1 MRCDRVVGPITS
13 EYVMDDGV
21 CIVEGMLLLH
31 FCHMLVDGYDVMAMR
46 RE

>member
-1 MRCDRVVGPITS
+1 MDVG
-13 EYVMDDGV
+13 E

-31 FCHMLVDGYDVMAMR
+31 FPHAPVEGYDIMAMR